1 MNEPAS
7 GRELDGREPHHDQ
20 AAPSAS
26 VDHARKVKTPQVST
40 ALSVAGT
47 TDVNAEERGL
57 APLQALDHPGEHGVA
72 PTAGDL
78 QVVPRVEPVPLESQ
92 AVHPPG
98 ASVVPQISGRFV
110 TMAHGVVKVKLH
122 RGPPFG

>member
-1 MNEPAS
+1 VNEPTS
-7 GRELDGREPHHDQ
+7 GRDLAGREPHHDHV
-20 AAPSAS
+20 APTAG
-26 VDHARKVKTPQVST
+26 VDRVRKAGTPQVST

-98 ASVVPQISGRFV
+98 AGVVPQISGRFV
-110 TMAHGVVKVKLH
+110 TMAYGVVKVKLH